1 MTRSLSRRDSPTHP
15 MSIQNNNTEN
25 IRFEK
30 EAESWLRNRLQEHP
44 DFFLLC
50 DSNTRQHCL
59 PLFVQRYGEPAPGHL
74 LVMPA
79 GESSKSIET
88 ATMLWRQ
95 LQQAGATRE
104 SLLLNL
110 GGGVVCDMGGFVA
123 ATWKRGI
130 PFIHIPT
137 SLMAQADAAIG
148 GKCALDFGSAKN
160 QIGLICDPEAVCIF
174 HDFLTTLTKRELRS
188 GFAEMLKHGIIA
200 DAAYFRALQ
209 QAEPDCPPAPELL
222 RRSVEIKCGFVREDH
237 EDKGIRKALNFG
249 HSIGH
254 ILEALSGGALSH
266 GEAVAHGIRAEAY
279 IAWKRGLLDE
289 KSHMEIAGT
298 MQQRYGDFPDLEF
311 TRLQMER
318 LLAADKKNDGRS
330 TNFSLPE
337 RIGRVRINCAVST
350 EEAWAAVRAMKP
362 ENR

>member
-1 MTRSLSRRDSPTHP
+1 
-15 MSIQNNNTEN
+15 MSSQNNNPGN
-25 IRFEK
+25 IRFAK
-30 EAESWLRNRLQEHP
+30 EAESWLRNRLQKQP
-44 DFFLLC
+44 GFFLLC
-50 DSNTRQHCL
+50 DTNTRQHCL
-59 PLFVQRYGEPAPGHL
+59 PLFVQLYGEPAPGHL
-74 LVMPA
+74 LVMQA
-79 GESSKSIET
+79 GEAGKSIGT
-88 ATMLWRQ
+88 ATMLWQQ

-137 SLMAQADAAIG
+137 SLMAQADAAVG

-174 HDFLTTLTKRELRS
+174 PDFLTTLTKRELRS

-209 QAEPDCPPAPELL
+209 QAEPDGLPAPELV
-222 RRSVEIKCGFVREDH
+222 RRSVEIKCGFVRDDH
-237 EDKGIRKALNFG
+237 EDRGIRKALNFG

-254 ILEALSGGALSH
+254 ILEALSEGALSH
-266 GEAVAHGIRAEAY
+266 GEAVAHGIGAEAR
-279 IAWKRGLLDE
+279 IAWRQGLLDE
-289 KSHMEIAGT
+289 NSYREIAGT
-298 MQQRYGDFPDLEF
+298 IQQRYGNFPDLEF
-311 TRLQMER
+311 TRVQMER
-318 LLAADKKNDGRS
+318 LLAADKKNDGQS

-337 RIGRVRINCAVST
+337 GIGRVRINCAVST
-350 EEAWAAVRAMKP
+350 DEAWEAILAMKP